1 MEQLNSR
8 HTTVLKDVQERTTT
22 LPQLIRQVAT
32 SEAVFSTTDGVSAG
46 SVDVTEDA
54 LIVGENS
61 IPMSE
66 DVRLDLLSKAGAPR
80 SYLAKRNIDIQ
91 ILTLREHLR
100 QGDLGDTLVPVLQ
113 RDQLFTLQGGGL
125 VELSHS
131 EMLSAAVDSLG
142 PSADGLK
149 LSRIDQIGGRL
160 ELELVTDAKTVEV
173 RRGDVLKGGLHLTHS
188 RFGGPATQIHSFVY
202 RLVCTNGLIHRECD
216 SSKGIV
222 RTRKVPAT
230 HPRAKEIEL
239 DQIRRLTLRTWN
251 KLEHQLRELRAT
263 SERRADVPQLLR
275 QWLQRARLSTRTNDD
290 RSTNSIP
297 TTMDRLLRAWRAEGA
312 EGTYYG
318 AVNALTWVGS
328 HDQDLSPRHRRVLS
342 LLGGLLGF
350 SGAHVCPRCF
360 SVLSG
365 PGLTRDAH
373 SSEGELAIADGLPRT
388 TESEP
393 Q

>member
-1 MEQLNSR
+1 MELNSR
-8 HTTVLKDVQERTTT
+8 PTSVLTDVQEQALT
-22 LPQLIRQVAT
+22 LTQVMRQIAT
-32 SEAVFSTTDGVSAG
+32 SEADFSTSAELPAG
-46 SVDVTEDA
+46 SFDVTADT
-54 LIVGENS
+54 LICGENS

-66 DVRLDLLSKAGAPR
+66 EVRLELLSKAGAPT
-80 SYLAKRNIDIQ
+80 SYLTKRNMDIQ
-91 ILTLREHLR
+91 ILALREHLQ

-113 RDQLFTLQGGGL
+113 GDRLFTLQAAGL

-131 EMLSAAVDSLG
+131 EMLSAAMESLG

-149 LSRIDQIGGRL
+149 LSRIDQTGGRL

-173 RRGDVLKGGLHLTHS
+173 RRGDLLKGGLHLTHS

-216 SSKGIV
+216 SSEGIV
-222 RTRKVPAT
+222 RTRKIPAS

-251 KLEHQLRELRAT
+251 KLEHQLHELRST

-290 RSTNSIP
+290 RGTNSLP
-297 TTMDRLLRAWRAEGA
+297 TTMDRLLRAWRVEGA
-312 EGTYYG
+312 ENTYYG

-328 HDQDLSPRHRRVLS
+328 HDCDLSPRHRRVLS
-342 LLGGLLGF
+342 MLGGLLGF

-365 PGLTRDAH
+365 PSHARNARAD
-373 SSEGELAIADGLPRT
+373 EGALSIVDGLPRT
-388 TESEP
+388 TESET
-393 Q
+393 